1 MKCQVGLTEENL
13 CKYLYIFIQM
23 TNLMQTTPPTS
34 GKERENEEGETIFF
48 LTNKKYVCNCTRD
61 VYKPHRKQKKL
72 KDEGKIISIFIFKKN
87 THTHE
92 RTTEKCVI
100 YFFSGGAHS
109 TVGSTCLRESA
120 RSGEK
125 MCERVREREKER
137 VCVVLCKYLPRA
149 QEGKEKKARTKT
161 NQHYPV
167 RALFFSEEK
176 E

>member
-1 MKCQVGLTEENL
+1 M
-13 CKYLYIFIQM
+13 
-23 TNLMQTTPPTS
+23 
-34 GKERENEEGETIFF
+34 
-48 LTNKKYVCNCTRD
+48 
-61 VYKPHRKQKKL
+61 
-72 KDEGKIISIFIFKKN
+72 
-87 THTHE
+87 
-92 RTTEKCVI
+92 
-100 YFFSGGAHS
+100 
-109 TVGSTCLRESA
+109 GSTCLRESA

-125 MCERVREREKER
+125 MCERERESEKER